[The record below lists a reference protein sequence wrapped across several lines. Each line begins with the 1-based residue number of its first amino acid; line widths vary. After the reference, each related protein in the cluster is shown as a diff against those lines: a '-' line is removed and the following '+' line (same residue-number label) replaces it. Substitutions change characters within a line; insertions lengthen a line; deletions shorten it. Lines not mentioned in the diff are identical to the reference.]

1 MKPRPISMAAFQK
14 NYLLKIK
21 THKVNVIKNDKD
33 IINLI
38 DETQTFKIQVT
49 QLEPENS
56 GIRRQL
62 LDSSYDSI
70 IKKPILVKKWFNN
83 LLFKLFAL

>member
-1 MKPRPISMAAFQK
+1 MAAFQK

-21 THKVNVIKNDKD
+21 THKVNVITNDKD

-38 DETQTFKIQVT
+38 DETLKIQVT

-70 IKKPILVKKWFNN
+70 V
-83 LLFKLFAL
+83 

>member
-1 MKPRPISMAAFQK
+1 MAAFQK

-38 DETQTFKIQVT
+38 DETLTFEIQVT

-70 IKKPILVKKWFNN
+70 IKKPILVKKWFNY